1 METSRKKILT
11 EIEKALE
18 MREKGLGFGLETKKD
33 TRLNV
38 SNRILYKILKALRQ
52 EKDVEPHIVYTGN
65 NIVERREL
73 EEMEEKRLD
82 DVELTL

>member
-1 METSRKKILT
+1 METNRKKILG
-11 EIEKALE
+11 EIEQVLE

-38 SNRILYKILKALRQ
+38 SNRILYKILKALQQ

-73 EEMEEKRLD
+73 EEMEEKRLE